1 MKTQL
6 IPLEPHDDLIS
17 IRDKMSWAKTP
28 RILLVWPARGRV
40 DVRPLDLAL
49 LHRHAEALGA
59 ELGLVTRNAEIRQAA
74 RQMKLPVFSTTKNAQ
89 RKPWPERQPARP
101 SRRFPKMDFRALR
114 AALPAPEL
122 FNFSGQPVTRIA
134 AFSVGVLAVL
144 LVALI
149 FLPSAEIRIAPPA
162 QPQSVTISISAETN
176 AWQVQI
182 SGVIPA
188 RQKTLTLELTD
199 SKASSGKALFPD
211 EPASGMARFTNLTA
225 LEVALPA
232 KLVILTRSTTP
243 LRFET
248 VKEARLPAGNGKSVD
263 VPIRAVQPG
272 SVGNLPANALVVFE
286 NPLGLTLLVTNPEPT
301 SGGSDAQEFTPTE
314 ADRQALRERLLA
326 NLKSQALRQFPEQ
339 LQPGAVFFP
348 ASFELIEILD
358 ETYAPAPGQPG
369 DALTLTLK
377 AEFRASY
384 ASAADLE
391 ELARLV
397 LDASTPAG
405 YEAAPGS
412 LTVEPVSA
420 LFGGAQGVTRWQV
433 RAQRLVRQQI
443 DSGQVI
449 ALVQGKTVKSAEAM
463 LQQSFGLAAVAQIKI
478 SPFFWPW
485 LPSLPFRITVAN

>member
-248 VKEARLPAGNGKSVD
+248 VKEARLLAGNGKTVD

-272 SVGNLPANALVVFE
+272 SVGNLP
-286 NPLGLTLLVTNPEPT
+286 
-301 SGGSDAQEFTPTE
+301 
-314 ADRQALRERLLA
+314 
-326 NLKSQALRQFPEQ
+326 
-339 LQPGAVFFP
+339 
-348 ASFELIEILD
+348 
-358 ETYAPAPGQPG
+358 
-369 DALTLTLK
+369 
-377 AEFRASY
+377 
-384 ASAADLE
+384 
-391 ELARLV
+391 
-397 LDASTPAG
+397 
-405 YEAAPGS
+405 
-412 LTVEPVSA
+412 
-420 LFGGAQGVTRWQV
+420 
-433 RAQRLVRQQI
+433 
-443 DSGQVI
+443 
-449 ALVQGKTVKSAEAM
+449 
-463 LQQSFGLAAVAQIKI
+463 
-478 SPFFWPW
+478 
-485 LPSLPFRITVAN
+485 